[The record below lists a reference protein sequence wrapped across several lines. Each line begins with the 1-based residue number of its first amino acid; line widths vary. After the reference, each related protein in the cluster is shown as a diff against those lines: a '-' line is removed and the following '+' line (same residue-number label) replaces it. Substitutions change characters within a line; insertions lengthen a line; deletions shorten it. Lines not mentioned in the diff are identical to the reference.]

1 MDSSSGILLGRPHDR
16 LAILWRKTI
25 ASFTTVSITEER
37 IMGMSIGPP
46 ANSVLVMNVYL
57 PYDDGTNRDDYAYY
71 LGKIDSYIENSSSP
85 SESFL
90 ETLTLT

>member
-1 MDSSSGILLGRPHDR
+1 MNWSSPGPNIRVNDVRAYMLLALNKKRAVPFILG
-16 LAILWRKTI
+16 
-25 ASFTTVSITEER
+25 
-37 IMGMSIGPP
+37 SIGPP